1 MAGIVFLAFNK
12 KTSERVAVKVID
24 LAKQPRKEMILMEL
38 RVTFVIFYIV
48 SEKVCCERIL
58 IYLDAFHLQVM
69 KELQH
74 KNLVNFIE
82 SYLVDNNLWVIMEY
96 LAGGAL
102 TDVVTETIMK
112 ETQIAAVCREVKTYF
127 FTLYLSLCFPKLFF

>member
-1 MAGIVFLAFNK
+1 
-12 KTSERVAVKVID
+12 
-24 LAKQPRKEMILMEL
+24 
-38 RVTFVIFYIV
+38 
-48 SEKVCCERIL
+48 
-58 IYLDAFHLQVM
+58 M

-74 KNLVNFIE
+74 RNLVNFIE

-112 ETQIAAVCREVKTYF
+112 ETQIAAVCKEVKMHVLT
-127 FTLYLSLCFPKLFF
+127 